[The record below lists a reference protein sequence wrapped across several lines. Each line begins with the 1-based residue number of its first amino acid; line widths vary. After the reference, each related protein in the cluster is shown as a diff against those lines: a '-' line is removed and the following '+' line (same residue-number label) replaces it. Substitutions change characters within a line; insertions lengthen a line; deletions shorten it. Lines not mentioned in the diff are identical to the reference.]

1 MGAVQNPLDRSGGTS
16 LLVGSRGRL
25 DFSHNFTGA
34 IPGEECDGAGGG
46 GAGPGGGSGGSWSW
60 RSIRRRNDGFPAVQ
74 AGAGAACS
82 ASGRASAHGCV
93 CSWCVRHVDVC
104 VDALAALAVPL
115 GVRLRMG
122 VQQHVLLSLTN

>member
-1 MGAVQNPLDRSGGTS
+1 MWWRQLVLAFEGQVCVSVSVCVCVFNLGASVCMHTHNICMHSHSHTHTLHAHQHTRTH
-16 LLVGSRGRL
+16 RL
-25 DFSHNFTGA
+25 
-34 IPGEECDGAGGG
+34 E
-46 GAGPGGGSGGSWSW
+46 
-60 RSIRRRNDGFPAVQ
+60 RRNDGFQAVQ